1 MTYKIINLVLCGPC
15 KDGLIRY
22 AHVITSNFKLTTK
35 LLFYCWESW
44 YFYCNIFMCCDSR
57 QAGHRIGE
65 HLEKVIPLVVKFSR
79 VEDDE
84 LREYCLQAFES
95 FVRRCP
101 KDISPHIPMV
111 DLYQHSNVFIQCTLH
126 HIPEMGDTK
135 LMAVTLLILDR
146 LKIFHCQIFQ

>member
-1 MTYKIINLVLCGPC
+1 MKNLKEFTNEGLSLHCQWYSGVFKPKFHMTWWLCTLNYWVIRNLLLDIIWFLLYCG
-15 KDGLIRY
+15 
-22 AHVITSNFKLTTK
+22 
-35 LLFYCWESW
+35 
-44 YFYCNIFMCCDSR
+44 SR

-65 HLEKVIPLVVKFSR
+65 HLQKVIPLVVKFSQ

-111 DLYQHSNVFIQCTLH
+111 DLYSQHCSFLSRIS
-126 HIPEMGDTK
+126 
-135 LMAVTLLILDR
+135 R
-146 LKIFHCQIFQ
+146 LTQTDARYWYSKSVCPFVCLSV